1 MPSIHISEPAF
12 DTLAEEYGYSGA
24 KRKVKVLVNNHAEEI
39 QDTEAQADE

>member
-24 KRKVKVLVNNHAEEI
+24 KEKVKVLVADHAEEL
-39 QDTEAQADE
+39 QEGDSDE